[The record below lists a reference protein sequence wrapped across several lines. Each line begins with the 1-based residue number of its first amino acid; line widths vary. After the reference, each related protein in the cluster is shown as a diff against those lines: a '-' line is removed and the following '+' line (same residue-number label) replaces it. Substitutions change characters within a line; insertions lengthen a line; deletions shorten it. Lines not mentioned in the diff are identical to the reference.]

1 MSKPSSSTKFKYIG
15 ISLFCFGIFLVFL
28 FSWKTN
34 PNVGE
39 YTFLPDWL
47 IDWADQFKNNRKRTA
62 VPFVFLGFLAGLYLI
77 YIKKKSLRFWFLT
90 GIILVLTVVIA
101 ELGQYFIPSR
111 DPDPKDVLWGSIG
124 AGLGLLPL
132 FIFDKII
139 TLFKK

>member
-1 MSKPSSSTKFKYIG
+1 MSKSLPSKTIKIFG
-15 ISLFCFGIFLVFL
+15 ICLFSFGIFLIFL

-47 IDWADQFKNNRKRTA
+47 IEWADQIRNNRKRTG
-62 VPFVFLGFLAGLYLI
+62 VPFIFLGFLAGAYLI
-77 YIKKKSLRFWFLT
+77 YIKQKSLRFWILT
-90 GIILVLTVVIA
+90 GLILVLTVIIA

-124 AGLGLLPL
+124 AGLGLLPI
-132 FIFDKII
+132 FIFYKI
-139 TLFKK
+139 TTQLKK